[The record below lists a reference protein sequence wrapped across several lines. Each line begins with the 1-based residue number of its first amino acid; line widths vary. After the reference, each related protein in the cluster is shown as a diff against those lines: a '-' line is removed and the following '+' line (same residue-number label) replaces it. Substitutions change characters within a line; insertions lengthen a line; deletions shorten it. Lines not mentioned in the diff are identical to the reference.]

1 MLPTRV
7 RIAVMLTLVVSM
19 LVSFGAS
26 QGAAL
31 AFSAPELTMPEV
43 DLDGFSAWSP
53 DPEVMKEALKAGFR
67 AELASVNGMRTARLV
82 ILIALSVASG
92 LVLVS
97 ALRMRWAFGM
107 SRSQLAQL
115 LSKAALATTVIRT
128 MDGAQTFAT
137 ELRVT
142 AARAEVMMTSTA
154 LNLGGTVD
162 AVTFVFRAVNLA
174 TTFGVVFCFFVMWR
188 YFGSTR
194 LHEELERLD
203 AENERQPPQP

>member
-1 MLPTRV
+1 MQRE
-7 RIAVMLTLVVSM
+7 IWVV
-19 LVSFGAS
+19 
-26 QGAAL
+26 GAA
-31 AFSAPELTMPEV
+31 
-43 DLDGFSAWSP
+43 
-53 DPEVMKEALKAGFR
+53 
-67 AELASVNGMRTARLV
+67 RTA
-82 ILIALSVASG
+82 IG
-92 LVLVS
+92 G
-97 ALRMRWAFGM
+97 FGG
-107 SRSQLAQL
+107 SLKDVPPIQ
-115 LSKAALATTVIRT
+115 LATTVIRT